1 MIICECFKKIGLS
14 DYADCSSLEIVHLP
28 AGVSEFEFM
37 YISLPFDGCDNLKA
51 IYVPKE
57 NVDFY
62 K

>member
-1 MIICECFKKIGLS
+1 M
-14 DYADCSSLEIVHLP
+14 HLP

-57 NVDFY
+57 KVDFY
-62 K
+62 KERFPFDMHWLIVEEGSELPVKP